1 MGYSMMRKVLRVL
14 KPFDIVIIAL
24 LIAISFI
31 PLTVFSMTKATEA
44 GDEVVAVIIQDGEVI
59 REITLTGHEE
69 NEQFIIEGKG
79 NQYNL
84 MEVDNEQIRIKE
96 DNSPDQVGV
105 KMGWKGKPGET
116 IICLPHKLLV
126 EIQSKSNENIDDEII
141 SY

>member
-1 MGYSMMRKVLRVL
+1 MRNVLRVL

-24 LIAISFI
+24 LITISFI
-31 PLTVFSMTKATEA
+31 PLTVFSMTKSTEA

-59 REITLTGHEE
+59 REITLTGHEG

-84 MEVDNEQIRIKE
+84 MEVDNERIRIKE

-105 KMGWKGKPGET
+105 KMGWKDKPGET

-126 EIQSKSNENIDDEII
+126 EIQAKNNENVEEEII

>member
-1 MGYSMMRKVLRVL
+1 MRNLLRML

-24 LIAISFI
+24 LITISFI
-31 PLTVFSMTKATEA
+31 PLTVFSTTKSIEA
-44 GDEVVAVIIQDGEVI
+44 GDEVVAVITQDGEII

-69 NEQFIIEGKG
+69 NEQFVIKGKG

-84 MEVDNEQIRIKE
+84 MEIDNEQIRIKE

-105 KMGWKGKPGET
+105 KMGWKKNPGET
-116 IICLPHKLLV
+116 IVCLPHKLLV
-126 EIQSKSNENIDDEII
+126 EIQVNGTSQGEEEII

>member
-1 MGYSMMRKVLRVL
+1 MRNIIKVM
-14 KPFDIVIIAL
+14 KPLDIIIIVI

-31 PLTVFSMTKATEA
+31 PLTVFSMTQTYNA
-44 GDEVVAVIIQDGEVI
+44 GDKVTAAIIQDGEVI
-59 REITLTGHEE
+59 REIELTGHEG
-69 NEQFIIEGKG
+69 NEQFVIEGKG

-84 MEVDNEQIRIKE
+84 MEVDDERIRIKE

-105 KMGWKGKPGET
+105 KMGWKDKPGET

-126 EIQSKSNENIDDEII
+126 EIRAEGNNTESEEII

>member
-1 MGYSMMRKVLRVL
+1 MRKVLRVL

>member
-1 MGYSMMRKVLRVL
+1 MRNVLKIM
-14 KPFDIVIIAL
+14 KPFDVVIIVV

-31 PLTVFSMTKATEA
+31 PLTVFSMSKTVSE
-44 GDEVVAVIIQDGEVI
+44 GDQVVAAIIQDGEVI
-59 REITLTGHEE
+59 QEITLTGHEG

-84 MEVDNEQIRIKE
+84 MEVDGEQIRIKE

-105 KMGWKGKPGET
+105 KMGWKSEPGET

-126 EIQSKSNENIDDEII
+126 EIRSEGTETESEEII

>member
-1 MGYSMMRKVLRVL
+1 MGYPNMKKVLRVL

-105 KMGWKGKPGET
+105 KMGWKGQPGET